1 MTGSARETDLEG
13 GSETNGVT
21 GTEGE
26 VVREGRDVQVR
37 GLRLRLHGWRPAGEA
52 VGPLVLV
59 LHGFLDSGATFDA
72 LATLLA
78 EAGLRVV
85 APDLR
90 GFGDS
95 DRVGAGGYYHFPD
108 YVADVADLAEQ
119 LAADERDAR
128 DAASR
133 PDLPLAVVG
142 HSMGGGVATL
152 FAGAL
157 PGRVA
162 RLAVL
167 EGWGP
172 MHVEPELGVHQMRRH
187 LADLRKVER
196 TARPMVSVEEAI
208 SRLAASHP
216 RIDREILAGVAEKL
230 VRRDAEGRLT
240 WAWDPLHRTTSPT
253 TFNAEIFGSF
263 LRAITCPVLS
273 ISGGPQG
280 FHPPDE
286 EQRLREVR
294 DLRRAEIPAAGHM
307 MHWTAPHA
315 VASILVPFLMEG
327 AGGAPSR

>member
-1 MTGSARETDLEG
+1 M
-13 GSETNGVT
+13 SEPPPAPPASRRPSSIAPDGDAI
-21 GTEGE
+21 
-26 VVREGRDVQVR
+26 VRESRDVEVR
-37 GLRLRLHGWRPAGEA
+37 GLRLRLHGWRPAA
-52 VGPLVLV
+52 DPVGPTVLV
-59 LHGFLDSGATFDA
+59 LHGFLDSGATFDVLGEI
-72 LATLLA
+72 LAS
-78 EAGLRVV
+78 AGLRVF

-108 YVADVADLAEQ
+108 YVADVAELAER
-119 LAADERDAR
+119 LVTEEKGAEPEGGTPR
-128 DAASR
+128 
-133 PDLPLAVVG
+133 LAVVG

-157 PGRVA
+157 PDRVA

-172 MHVEPELGVHQMRRH
+172 MHVEPELGVDQMRRH

-196 TARPMVSVEEAI
+196 VPRALASMEEATT
-208 SRLAASHP
+208 RLAASHP
-216 RIDREILAGVAEKL
+216 RIDREILARVAEKL
-230 VRRDAEGRLT
+230 VRGDAAGNLR
-240 WAWDPLHRTTSPT
+240 WAWDPLHRTTSPI
-253 TFNAEIFGSF
+253 TFNAQVYGSF

-273 ISGGPQG
+273 ISGGPHG

-294 DLRRAEIPAAGHM
+294 KLRRAEIPTAGHM

-315 VASILVPFLMEG
+315 VAALLVPFLLEE
-327 AGGAPSR
+327 